1 MSYKAIDNYYNEVG
15 LFAIVIHFIVGKNVN
30 ICVLTKQYKNK
41 KEALVCLLAL
51 NFIVKYA
58 VFYNGE
64 FHCVKYK

>member
-1 MSYKAIDNYYNEVG
+1 M
-15 LFAIVIHFIVGKNVN
+15 
-30 ICVLTKQYKNK
+30 LTKQYKNK

-64 FHCVKYK
+64 FHCVNYK